1 MDRLRPLHSEARGFP
16 YSEDISSRFDVI
28 YTFEEFELDT
38 AAYELRRE
46 GGAVDLEPQVFD
58 VLTYLLQHRD
68 RVVSKQELLENVWK
82 TRFVTESALT
92 SRIKAA
98 RKVIGDDGRTQRIIK
113 TQHGRGYRFV
123 ASVREQDRPA
133 YGNGPFME
141 PPGGAP
147 LKGTPHS
154 PLVGRDGEFAALQ
167 RLLGDALDGTRRT
180 ALVSGEAGLGK
191 TALVEAFVQRAKRT
205 RVATAIGRCLE
216 QRGAAEPY
224 MPLFE
229 VMARLCRG
237 DRGTDVREILT
248 THAPTW
254 MAEMPW
260 LLGSTQL
267 EELRRRSLGSTR
279 LRMLREIA
287 EALDA
292 ISERWPLVLVLED
305 VQWSDPST
313 RDAVNALSRRR
324 EPARLLLICT
334 CRATDVSD
342 PSRDIGALLQD
353 LVVTEAGEEV
363 ALTSLDEAAVGQYL
377 DQRLPQASLPEEI
390 VHLLTRRTGGNALYI
405 STLVDDWLQRA
416 ERVGTDP
423 DAGFPDFLGVMP
435 DSLRRMIDQRVSRLR
450 LREQE
455 VLEAASVVGFGAT
468 AALIATALGADDEEV
483 EACCSEL
490 SRTHRLLRERGVVEW
505 PDGTVSAR
513 FEFAHS
519 LYQERLYERVPVSRR
534 ARLHRALGERLH
546 VAYGEQASEHA
557 VELAFHFTRA
567 GDAPRGVAYSV
578 LAAEQALRRFAH
590 TEAIKHV
597 EAGLLLVGR
606 LSKDEGSSP
615 ELELQVSLGLAL
627 IAAHGW
633 AHPGVEDSYNRA
645 LELGRALDDP
655 ERLSSVLYGLAT
667 VLELRGEYERSQDL
681 MEERLVLE
689 ARMSDSRPLVESHEL
704 LACSTFHQGAF
715 EDSLG
720 HADEGWSL
728 YDSERHVA
736 LIAVLGENP
745 GVSCNNWA
753 ALDLWFLG
761 YPDKAVDRIARAVKL
776 AEDPAH
782 FFSLAHAHEQAATVY
797 QLRREPQLVLEHAT
811 ATIDLGNRQGFSYR
825 VATGTMLQGWAR
837 ATMGEVAQGIEDLR
851 AGLDGYVATGARM
864 DLPYYM
870 ALLADAYLLADLPRE
885 SLKTAEEALLAAGTR
900 GYCYEAEL
908 HRLKGLARLRQA
920 QGQGSR
926 SLRRALDVARG
937 QNARILELRAAA
949 SLGAHARDAADEKE
963 AVAALTRV
971 RSSLTEGFG
980 TTDVI
985 EADRVLS
992 PM

>member
-1 MDRLRPLHSEARGFP
+1 MDRLRPLHFEARGYP
-16 YSEDISSRFDVI
+16 HSWDISSGFDVI

-38 AAYELRRE
+38 AVYELRRD
-46 GGAVDLEPQVFD
+46 GGALDLEPQVFD
-58 VLTYLLQHRD
+58 VLTYLLQNRD
-68 RVVSKQELLENVWK
+68 RVVSKQELLENIWK

-123 ASVREQDRPA
+123 APVREQDRPA
-133 YGNGPFME
+133 LSNGPFME
-141 PPGGAP
+141 PPDGAP
-147 LKGTPHS
+147 LKGTAYS
-154 PLVGRDGEFAALQ
+154 PLVGRDREFAALQ
-167 RLLGDALDGTRRT
+167 RLLGNALEGTRRI

-191 TALVEAFVQRAKRT
+191 TALVEAFVQGAKRT
-205 RVATAIGRCLE
+205 RVAAAIGRCLE
-216 QRGAAEPY
+216 QRGAVEPY

-229 VMARLCRG
+229 VLARLCQG

-260 LLGSTQL
+260 LLGSAQL

-279 LRMLREIA
+279 LMLRELA

-292 ISERWPLVLVLED
+292 ISERWPIVLVLED

-324 EPARLLLICT
+324 EAARLLLICT

-342 PSRDIGALLQD
+342 PSRDVGTLLQE

-363 ALTSLDEAAVGQYL
+363 ALTSLDEVAVGQYL

-416 ERVGTDP
+416 ERFGTDP

-435 DSLRRMIDQRVSRLR
+435 DSLRRMIDQRVSRLS

-455 VLEAASVVGFGAT
+455 VLEAASVVGVDPI
-468 AALIATALGADDEEV
+468 AALIATAVGADDEEV
-483 EACCSEL
+483 EAYCSEL
-490 SRTHRLLRERGVVEW
+490 SRTHHLLRERGVVEW

-519 LYQERLYERVPVSRR
+519 LYQERLYERIPVSRR

-546 VAYGEQASEHA
+546 VAYREQASEHA

-567 GDAPRGVAYSV
+567 SDAPRGVAYSV

-590 TEAIKHV
+590 AEAIEHV
-597 EAGLLLVGR
+597 DAGLHLVGKMT
-606 LSKDEGSSP
+606 KDEGGSP
-615 ELELQVSLGLAL
+615 ELDLQVSLGLAL

-645 LELGRALDDP
+645 LKLGRSLDDP

-667 VLELRGEYERSQDL
+667 VLELRGEYERSQEL

-689 ARMSDSRPLVESHEL
+689 ARMSESRPLVESHEL

-736 LIAVLGENP
+736 SIAALGENP

-761 YPDKAVDRIARAVKL
+761 YPDKAVDRIARAVNL

-797 QLRREPQLVLEHAT
+797 QLRREPQLVLEHAR

-837 ATMGEVAQGIEDLR
+837 ATMGEVAQGIEDIR

-885 SLKTAEEALLAAGTR
+885 SLKTAEEALSATGTR

-926 SLRRALDVARG
+926 SLRRALEVARG

-949 SLGAHARDAADEKE
+949 SLATHACEAADEKE
-963 AVAALTRV
+963 AVGSLTRV

-992 PM
+992 SM